1 MIVRSVALAD
11 LEQLI
16 AIENDG
22 FTPEEAAS
30 RQAFIERIAVI
41 TDSFIVAEEER
52 MILGYVNGPVI
63 SQAYITE
70 DLFETISANPPIDGY
85 QSILG
90 LAVAKSARG
99 KGVARLLMARLF
111 EMAQEHE
118 RIGITLTCKEELISF
133 YEGLGYTN
141 QGLSDSTLGGVR
153 WYNMMK
159 RV

>member
-1 MIVRSVALAD
+1 MRQVEMAD

-41 TDSFIVAEEER
+41 TDSFIVAEEAGV
-52 MILGYVNGPVI
+52 ILGYVNGPVI
-63 SQAYITE
+63 NQAYITD
-70 DLFETISANPPIDGY
+70 DLFETISANPPTAGY

-99 KGVARLLMARLF
+99 KGIARLLMTRLF
-111 EMAQEHE
+111 ELAQEHE
-118 RIGITLTCKEELISF
+118 RIGMTLTCKEELISF

-141 QGLSDSTLGGVR
+141 HGLSDSTLGGVR

>member
-1 MIVRSVALAD
+1 MIVRSVALAE

-30 RQAFIERIAVI
+30 RQAFIERVTVI
-41 TDSFIVAEEER
+41 PDSFIVAVEDGV
-52 MILGYVNGPVI
+52 ILGYVNGPVI
-63 SQAYITE
+63 SQAYITD
-70 DLFETISANPPIDGY
+70 DLFETISANPPIAGY
-85 QSILG
+85 QSVLG

-153 WYNMMK
+153 
-159 RV
+159 